1 MNPLL
6 QVCGLLRL
14 QNGKQRRENQ
24 TLDIIIVNGRDQ
36 HGNSLATP
44 SDDNWSFRLGL
55 FNVLID
61 ER

>member
-24 TLDIIIVNGRDQ
+24 TLDIIIVNGEI
-36 HGNSLATP
+36 STATALPLRVITGP
-44 SDDNWSFRLGL
+44 SVLGL
-55 FNVLID
+55 SMF
-61 ER
+61 